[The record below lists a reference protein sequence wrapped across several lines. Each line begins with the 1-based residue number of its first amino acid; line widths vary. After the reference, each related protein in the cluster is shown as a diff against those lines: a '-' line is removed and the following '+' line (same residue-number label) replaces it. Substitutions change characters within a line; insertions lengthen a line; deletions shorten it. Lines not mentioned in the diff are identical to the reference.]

1 MIIAQP
7 ICTLLLTPDLLAKMK
22 SFYKG
27 SAVPNNN
34 PYVDMFAREE
44 SVSITI
50 YKPNKKGLIKAVFQ
64 GPRAVDEAKTWD
76 PNAWNEMEQPL
87 PPEPMIRKAFANI
100 YPQIGSDEV
109 GTGDFFGPI
118 CVCAAFVREEDLP
131 DIEAFGITDSK
142 LMTDEHIREI
152 GPKIIKRFAYSQMS
166 LPNEKYNEVHEEN
179 NMNKIKARMHNAC
192 VLNLLD
198 KFPNTAV
205 YQDQFAEEK
214 LYYKYLKDEP
224 RVAKGITFSTKGEK
238 AFPSVALGSVI
249 ARYSFLRKMDELN
262 EKYGMKFPFGAGE
275 AVDEFAKKFVKKF
288 GLEEIKKVAKCNFAN
303 FKKLV

>member
-1 MIIAQP
+1 MIIVQP
-7 ICTLLLTPDLLAKMK
+7 VCTLTPTPDELSKMK
-22 SFYKG
+22 EFYKH
-27 SAVPNNN
+27 SLIENRN
-34 PYVDMFAREE
+34 PYVEFFAQEE
-44 SVSITI
+44 LVSITA
-50 YKPNKKGLIKAVFQ
+50 YKKNKKGTIKVVFQ
-64 GPRAVDEAKTWD
+64 GPRAVEEASIWDALAKNEAIQPEAPKT
-76 PNAWNEMEQPL
+76 
-87 PPEPMIRKAFANI
+87 MIRPAFANA

-118 CVCAAFVREEDLP
+118 CVCAAYVTKSDL
-131 DIEAFGITDSK
+131 DEIDRLGITDSK
-142 LMTDEHIREI
+142 KMTDEYIRKI
-152 GPKIIKRFAYSQMS
+152 GPTIIHRFAYSQMS
-166 LPNEKYNEVHEEN
+166 LSNEKYNEVHEEN

-198 KFPNTAV
+198 KFPGTSI

-224 RVAKGITFSTKGEK
+224 RVAKGIIFSTKGES

-262 EKYGMKFPFGAGE
+262 EKYGVKFPYGAGE
-275 AVDEFAKKFVKKF
+275 AVDKFAKEFVMKF
-288 GLEEIKKVAKCNFAN
+288 GVEEIKKVAKYNFAN

>member
-7 ICTLLLTPDLLAKMK
+7 ICTLTLTPELLMKMK
-22 SFYKG
+22 RFYED
-27 SAVPNNN
+27 SAVENNN
-34 PYVDMFAREE
+34 PYVDLFARGE

-50 YKPNKKGLIKAVFQ
+50 YKANKKGVIKAVFQ
-64 GPRAVDEAKTWD
+64 GPNAVNEAMIWD
-76 PNAWNEMEQPL
+76 PNAKNETEQPL
-87 PPEPMIRKAFANI
+87 PPKPMIRKAFANI

-109 GTGDFFGPI
+109 GTGDFFGPV
-118 CVCAAFVREEDLP
+118 CVCAAFVREEDL
-131 DIEAFGITDSK
+131 DEIQRLGITDSK
-142 LMTDEHIREI
+142 LMTDEYIRKI
-152 GPKIIKRFAYSQMS
+152 GPEVIKKFAYSQMS

-198 KFPNTAV
+198 RFPGTAV

-224 RVAKGITFSTKGEK
+224 RVARGIVFSTKGEK

-262 EKYGMKFPFGAGE
+262 EKYGMEFPFGASE
-275 AVDEFAKKFVKKF
+275 AVNEFAKEFVSKF
-288 GLEEIKKVAKCNFAN
+288 GKAELKKVAKCNFAN
-303 FKKLV
+303 FNKLD